1 MIRLPFYS
9 SAPALGLAWRE
20 DRLHISPLTRTKTGA
35 DTGPVVSVPWAR
47 ADLTPSDP
55 APVGAT
61 LRTSLLQA
69 GITGRACVVALP
81 SDWILS
87 ATATL
92 PDLTAEDFAAF
103 VELTAERSF
112 PYSPDEL
119 QIVRSIVQLPA
130 SRQLTLLA
138 VRRTALERFRQVLIT
153 AGLKPLG
160 LTFGLPLLPEFNA
173 TDGSR
178 QLSLELESNR
188 SVLLATANHQ
198 IVGLRDLEAIT
209 DSASALVRGLR
220 LSWEQ
225 FPPEFRASLRVVKVV
240 GSSAQLHQVE
250 PPVTRWAAGIKVD
263 LALNETTDLGDQ
275 LAVAVAQD
283 AIAKNPRSLQFLP
296 PAPTAWQRLMARLPR
311 QRMGSLAAI
320 GGAAVG
326 LLLLA
331 LVWQSFTR
339 WRLREQWIEIKPAVT
354 VTESLQAN
362 IRQFRSWSD
371 TTPDNLSILLL
382 VSNIFP
388 RTGVV
393 TAKNVAIN
401 DSAVVTITGT
411 TTDNSA
417 LLQALDALR
426 RTPSVSEVKLDQI
439 RGRSPAQFT
448 FKFTWKGQGV

>member
-1 MIRLPFYS
+1 
-9 SAPALGLAWRE
+9 
-20 DRLHISPLTRTKTGA
+20 
-35 DTGPVVSVPWAR
+35 
-47 ADLTPSDP
+47 
-55 APVGAT
+55 
-61 LRTSLLQA
+61 
-69 GITGRACVVALP
+69 
-81 SDWILS
+81 
-87 ATATL
+87 
-92 PDLTAEDFAAF
+92 
-103 VELTAERSF
+103 
-112 PYSPDEL
+112 
-119 QIVRSIVQLPA
+119 
-130 SRQLTLLA
+130 
-138 VRRTALERFRQVLIT
+138 
-153 AGLKPLG
+153 
-160 LTFGLPLLPEFNA
+160 
-173 TDGSR
+173 
-178 QLSLELESNR
+178 
-188 SVLLATANHQ
+188 
-198 IVGLRDLEAIT
+198 
-209 DSASALVRGLR
+209 
-220 LSWEQ
+220 
-225 FPPEFRASLRVVKVV
+225 
-240 GSSAQLHQVE
+240 
-250 PPVTRWAAGIKVD
+250 
-263 LALNETTDLGDQ
+263 
-275 LAVAVAQD
+275 
-283 AIAKNPRSLQFLP
+283 
-296 PAPTAWQRLMARLPR
+296 MARLPR